1 MNLNVLIK
9 KYKENGYEDQEAI
22 AKLSQDI
29 ILLKISKSKYKEHIT
44 IKGGVVM
51 HNISKDK
58 RRATRDIDID
68 FIKYSL
74 DDESIKTFINNL
86 NEVKDGIT
94 IEIIDNIIKLHHQD
108 YDGKRVNIKI
118 VDEYNNKINSK
129 LDIGIHK
136 QFDIKQEEYC
146 FDLNIINQSVS
157 ILINSKEQIF
167 VEKLKSLLKFGIRST
182 RYKDIFDLYYLIN
195 NEKIDDNNLIKY
207 LDILIF
213 KDKSLYEKNI
223 DDIINRLINIF
234 QNKRYQ
240 NMLNM
245 ANDNWLSIPLN
256 KVIDSILKYI
266 NNLKKIKTYS

>member
-1 MNLNVLIK
+1 M
-9 KYKENGYEDQEAI
+9 
-22 AKLSQDI
+22 
-29 ILLKISKSKYKEHIT
+29 
-44 IKGGVVM
+44 
-51 HNISKDK
+51 
-58 RRATRDIDID
+58 
-68 FIKYSL
+68 
-74 DDESIKTFINNL
+74 
-86 NEVKDGIT
+86 
-94 IEIIDNIIKLHHQD
+94 
-108 YDGKRVNIKI
+108 
-118 VDEYNNKINSK
+118 
-129 LDIGIHK
+129 
-136 QFDIKQEEYC
+136 
-146 FDLNIINQSVS
+146 NIINQSVS

-167 VEKLKSLLKFGIRST
+167 VEKLKSLLKIGIRST

-223 DDIINRLINIF
+223 DDIINRLTNIF

-266 NNLKKIKTYS
+266 NNLKKIKTHS

>member
-29 ILLKISKSKYKEHIT
+29 ILLKISKSKYNEHIT

-86 NEVKDGIT
+86 NEIKDGIT
-94 IEIIDNIIKLHHQD
+94 IEIINDIIKLHHQD

-223 DDIINRLINIF
+223 DDIINRLTNIF

-266 NNLKKIKTYS
+266 NNLKKIKTHS

>member
-29 ILLKISKSKYKEHIT
+29 ILLKTSKSKYKEHIT

-94 IEIIDNIIKLHHQD
+94 IEIINDIIKLHHQD

-223 DDIINRLINIF
+223 DDIINRLTNIF

-266 NNLKKIKTYS
+266 NNLKKIKTHS

>member
-94 IEIIDNIIKLHHQD
+94 IEIINDIIKLHHQD

-146 FDLNIINQSVS
+146 FNLNIINQSVS

-223 DDIINRLINIF
+223 DDIINRLTNIF

-266 NNLKKIKTYS
+266 NNLKKIKTHS

>member
-94 IEIIDNIIKLHHQD
+94 IEIINDIIKLHHQD

-223 DDIINRLINIF
+223 DDIINRLTNIF

-266 NNLKKIKTYS
+266 NNLKKIKTHS

>member
-94 IEIIDNIIKLHHQD
+94 IEIINDIIKLHHQD

-223 DDIINRLINIF
+223 DDIINRLTNIF

-245 ANDNWLSIPLN
+245 ANDNWLSMPLN

-266 NNLKKIKTYS
+266 NNLKKIKTHS

>member
-167 VEKLKSLLKFGIRST
+167 VEKLKSLLKIGIRST

-195 NEKIDDNNLIKY
+195 NEKIDYNNLIKY

-266 NNLKKIKTYS
+266 NNLKKIKTHS

>member
-74 DDESIKTFINNL
+74 DDKSIKTFINNL

-94 IEIIDNIIKLHHQD
+94 IEIINDIIKLHHQD

-223 DDIINRLINIF
+223 DDIINRLTNIF

>member
-94 IEIIDNIIKLHHQD
+94 IEIINDIIKLHHQD

-167 VEKLKSLLKFGIRST
+167 VEKLKSLLKIGIRST

-223 DDIINRLINIF
+223 DDIINRLTNIF

-266 NNLKKIKTYS
+266 NNLKKIKTHS